1 MIKRVLSLCLA
12 AALLD
17 AQAPAPPQAPTPPED
32 QGPATFKSSSNLV
45 IVNVTVK
52 EKGGKLNEA
61 LTKDDFIV
69 LEDGK
74 RQSIAVF
81 DLEKLGTQALPD
93 IAEPQKVLK
102 DRNKVEVQAPEPVKP
117 KDPTPAQIRH
127 QDKRLIA
134 MFFDFS
140 TMQPAE
146 QIRAKDAALKFIRT
160 QMTASDL
167 VSILTYS
174 NRIRVLEEFTDD
186 RDRLIDTI
194 NGFRIGESSDLA
206 EGIVNT
212 DDADDNGGYSVDDT
226 EFNIFNTD
234 RKLTALE
241 SAAKRLA
248 MYPEKKALIY
258 FSSGVGKTGTENQ
271 SQLLA
276 TINAAIRSNVSFW
289 PIDARG
295 LVASAPAGDASVAS
309 PRGTGVFTGG
319 SQSSQRAQFNDQQ
332 ETLTTLAADT
342 GGKAMLDNNDLS
354 MGIVQAQQS
363 TSSYYLIG
371 YYSTNA
377 SLDGRYRRIKVQLKN
392 DLKASLDYRNGYYA
406 GKDFKKFNSSDRE
419 RQLEEAIALG
429 DPVTDLPMAIEID
442 YFRAGKGQYIVPIS
456 VKIPGADIELARKG
470 IKGVTD
476 MDFIGQVM
484 DSKGKLASGVRD
496 GIKMTLSDADAQAL
510 AKRYVQYDTTLML
523 PPGDFKLK
531 FLAREN
537 QTGKMGTYET
547 KFHIPDL
554 NQISST
560 ARVSSIVWSN
570 QRELLSASAGAAEK
584 NKKVLAA
591 NPLVKE
597 GSKLIPSI
605 TRVFRQDQKLYVY
618 FEVYD
623 PTLDPDRGIPHVAAT
638 LALYKGKKKVY
649 ESQPLR
655 ILELAPKAHS
665 IPFQMQVALDK
676 MAPGTYVGQV
686 NVIDQT
692 GKKFA
697 FSRAPLVV
705 LASAPAASASGN

>member
-1 MIKRVLSLCLA
+1 MKRILSFCLVI
-12 AALLD
+12 ALVD
-17 AQAPAPPQAPTPPED
+17 AQAPAPQPAAPQDAAPP
-32 QGPATFKSSSNLV
+32 TFSTTSNLV

-52 EKGGKLNEA
+52 DKSGKMNEG
-61 LTKDDFIV
+61 LKKEDFTV

-74 RQSIAVF
+74 PQTIAVF
-81 DLEKLGTQALPD
+81 DLEKLGADALPE
-93 IAEPQKVLK
+93 IQEEPKALK
-102 DRNKVEVQAPEPVKP
+102 TRDKIEVQKPESPKP
-117 KDPTPAQIRH
+117 KDPTPAQLRH
-127 QDKRLIA
+127 QDKRLLA

-174 NRIRVLEEFTDD
+174 NRIRVLEEFTND
-186 RDRLIDTI
+186 RDRLIETI
-194 NGFRIGESSDLA
+194 NGFRIGESSELA
-206 EGIVNT
+206 EQTVNT

-271 SQLLA
+271 SQLMA
-276 TINAAIRSNVSFW
+276 TVNAAIRSNVSFW

-319 SQSSQRAQFNDQQ
+319 SQRSQRNQFNDQQ
-332 ETLTTLAADT
+332 ETLDTLAADT

-354 MGIVQAQQS
+354 MGIKQAQQS
-363 TSSYYLIG
+363 TTSYYLIG
-371 YYSTNA
+371 YYSTNVT
-377 SLDGRYRRIKVQLKN
+377 LDGKYRRIKVQLKS

-406 GKDFKKFNSSDRE
+406 GKDFKKFTASDKE
-419 RQLEEAIALG
+419 RQLEEALALG
-429 DPVTDLPMAIEID
+429 DPVTDLPLALEID

-456 VKIPGADIELARKG
+456 VKVPGSFIELARKG
-470 IKGVTD
+470 VKGVTE
-476 MDFIGQVM
+476 MDFIGQVL
-484 DSKGKLASGVRD
+484 DNKGKLAGGVRD
-496 GIKMTLSDADAQAL
+496 GIKVTLTDADAQAL
-510 AKRYVQYDTTLML
+510 AKKSLQYDTALML

-537 QTGKMGTYET
+537 QTGKMGTYE
-547 KFHIPDL
+547 KAFHVPDL
-554 NQISST
+554 NQLSAQ
-560 ARVSSIVWSN
+560 ARVSSVVWSN
-570 QRELLSASAGAAEK
+570 QRELLSASVGAAEK
-584 NKKVLAA
+584 DKKALAA
-591 NPLVKE
+591 NPLVKD

-605 TRVFRQDQKLYVY
+605 TRVFRPDQNLYVY

-623 PTLDPDRGIPHVAAT
+623 PALDPDRGIPHVAAT
-638 LALYKGKKKVY
+638 LALYRGETKVY
-649 ESQPLR
+649 ESQPVR
-655 ILELAPKAHS
+655 MLEMAPKAHS
-665 IPFQMQVALDK
+665 IPFQMQVALAK
-676 MAPGTYVGQV
+676 MKPGNYTGQV

-697 FSRAPLVV
+697 FSRASLVV
-705 LASAPAASASGN
+705 LAN